1 MANNK
6 TKKIKAAK
14 EKIEGAL
21 TVVNKLFTELGI
33 GIGAGLNNLGE
44 PVIIIQDAETGYGCT
59 LTKSGSAEI

>member
-33 GIGAGLNNLGE
+33 GMGAGLNDLGK

-59 LTKSGSAEI
+59 IVKSGSSKI